1 MKNNKEKINLTKV
14 FITIICMIVLLV
26 FVTNGKRLIKNT
38 SAKTTVAEGS
48 LSYEE
53 DVEGY
58 LIRDEVVLQ
67 GDNYKNGMVRMLS
80 DGERAAMKQSVFRYY
95 SNSEESIL
103 SEIEKLD
110 IQINEAIENSEYTL
124 GTTNT
129 DISSLE
135 REIEL
140 VINDMHKINNLQKI
154 NEHKNKIETY
164 ISKKADITGKLSP
177 EGSLVKTLTQERDKL
192 EEKLQNSV
200 EVITA
205 PRSGLASYRVDG
217 LEDKLVIGDFSYLTT
232 DLLKN
237 LELKVGAVV
246 PLSNEKGKIVDNFK
260 CYIATIV
267 TSENAMSAKVGDDL
281 KLRLSTSD
289 EIDAEIVHIVDEGK
303 ERIIVF
309 EIDEKVAELLEFR
322 KISMDIVWWEY
333 TGLKVS
339 NSALI
344 EEDDKIYVERK
355 KNGYI
360 EKILVKVLRQ
370 NDAYSILENYE
381 EEELKA
387 LGYSADEISERE
399 KIKLYDEVLLH

>member
-38 SAKTTVAEGS
+38 SEKTTVAEGS

-53 DVEGY
+53 AVEGY

-67 GDNYKNGMVRMLS
+67 GDNYKNGMVKMLS
-80 DGERAAMKQSVFRYY
+80 DGERAAMNQTVFRYY
-95 SNSEESIL
+95 SNTEESIL
-103 SEIEKLD
+103 SEIAKLD
-110 IQINEAIENSEYTL
+110 VQINEAISSSEFTL

-177 EGSLVKTLTQERDKL
+177 EGSLVKTLTQERDQL

-217 LEDKLVIGDFSYLTT
+217 LEEKLVIGDFSYLTT
-232 DLLKN
+232 DLLKS

-260 CYIATIV
+260 CYIATLV
-267 TSENAMSAKVGDDL
+267 SSENAMSAKVGDKL
-281 KLRLSTSD
+281 SLRLSTSD
-289 EIDAEIVHIVDEGK
+289 EIDAEIIHIVEEGK

-344 EEDDKIYVERK
+344 EENDKIYVERK

-360 EKILVKVLRQ
+360 QKILVKVLRQ
-370 NDAYSILENYE
+370 NDTYSILENYE

-387 LGYSADEISERE
+387 LGYSADEISDRD
-399 KIKLYDEVLLH
+399 KIKIYDEVLLH

>member
-95 SNSEESIL
+95 SNTEESIL

-192 EEKLQNSV
+192 KEKLQNSV
-200 EVITA
+200 EVIAA

-217 LEDKLVIGDFSYLTT
+217 LEDKLVIGDFSYLTI
-232 DLLKN
+232 DLLKD

-267 TSENAMSAKVGDDL
+267 SSENAMSAKVGDNL
-281 KLRLSTSD
+281 KLRLSTSE

-360 EKILVKVLRQ
+360 QKILVKVLRQ

>member
-1 MKNNKEKINLTKV
+1 M
-14 FITIICMIVLLV
+14 
-26 FVTNGKRLIKNT
+26 
-38 SAKTTVAEGS
+38 
-48 LSYEE
+48 
-53 DVEGY
+53 
-58 LIRDEVVLQ
+58 
-67 GDNYKNGMVRMLS
+67 
-80 DGERAAMKQSVFRYY
+80 
-95 SNSEESIL
+95 
-103 SEIEKLD
+103 
-110 IQINEAIENSEYTL
+110 
-124 GTTNT
+124 
-129 DISSLE
+129 
-135 REIEL
+135 
-140 VINDMHKINNLQKI
+140 
-154 NEHKNKIETY
+154 
-164 ISKKADITGKLSP
+164 
-177 EGSLVKTLTQERDKL
+177 
-192 EEKLQNSV
+192 QNSV